1 MSILLTHTLRHPI
14 TLSGLNPAARPPQT
28 DINPKNHHKIL
39 RKSLLKPEKT
49 PKTTPKSVKI
59 PPSNLTISSK
69 TLEILSDQARGK
81 KFRADNLFG
90 RVSTKSNRIEQGRTR
105 WTPIPCKTLGIP
117 PPSAKNTDHPNTDR
131 RRPHTEQELSSCRPF
146 PSPLFSST

>member
-1 MSILLTHTLRHPI
+1 MSILLTHTLRRPI

-28 DINPKNHHKIL
+28 DINPKNHHKI
-39 RKSLLKPEKT
+39 RQNSLSKPEKT

-81 KFRADNLFG
+81 KFHADNPFG
-90 RVSTKSNRIEQGRTR
+90 RASTKSNRIEQARTHR
-105 WTPIPCKTLGIP
+105 TPFPSKTLGIP
-117 PPSAKNTDHPNTDR
+117 PPSAKTPTAR
-131 RRPHTEQELSSCRPF
+131 TPTAALAEQEAPSCRQF
-146 PSPLFSST
+146 PHPRFSST

>member
-1 MSILLTHTLRHPI
+1 MSILLTHTVRRPI
-14 TLSGLNPAARPPQT
+14 TLSSLNPAARPPQT
-28 DINPKNHHKIL
+28 DINPKNHDKIL
-39 RKSLLKPEKT
+39 RNSLLKPEKT

-81 KFRADNLFG
+81 KFRADNPFD
-90 RVSTKSNRIEQGRTR
+90 RASTKSNGIEQARTR
-105 WTPIPCKTLGIP
+105 RTPIPCKTQGIP
-117 PPSAKNTDHPNTDR
+117 PPSAKNADRPNTDC
-131 RRPHTEQELSSCRPF
+131 RPHTEQELSSCRPF